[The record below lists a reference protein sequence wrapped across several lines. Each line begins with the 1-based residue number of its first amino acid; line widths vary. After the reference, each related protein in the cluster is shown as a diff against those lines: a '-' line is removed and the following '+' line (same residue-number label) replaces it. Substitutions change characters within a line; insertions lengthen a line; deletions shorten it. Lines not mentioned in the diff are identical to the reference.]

1 MSNVERYYDA
11 DAQKEWD
18 RLDRDRVEF
27 AVTLRALD
35 EYLPPAPARVLD
47 IGSGPGRYA
56 IELTRRG
63 YQVTLA
69 DISEAELAL
78 AREKATEAGVTLS
91 AVTKA
96 DARDLRQFEDGGFD
110 AVLLMGPLYHL
121 LEESDRRR
129 AVDEAVRVVR
139 TDGIV
144 MATNITRYAA
154 IRFWAKHA
162 PMQVVERRAVYD
174 QQAATGKTPNA
185 VGFTDLYLMRPAELA
200 ALFNGTGVVHIVTIA
215 CEGVVSMIREKLDE
229 LDGEPWDY
237 WVDLNYRLGKDP
249 DTHGLAE
256 HLLYV
261 GRKTSPRTVGQVSD
275 AL

>member
-11 DAQKEWD
+11 DAQKEWE

-35 EYLPPAPARVLD
+35 EYLPPPRARILD
-47 IGSGPGRYA
+47 IGGGPGRYS

-63 YQVTLA
+63 YYVTLA
-69 DISEAELAL
+69 DISEAEMAL
-78 AREKATEAGVTLS
+78 ACEKAAEAGVTLS
-91 AVTKA
+91 ALTKT
-96 DARDLRQFEDGGFD
+96 DARDLGQFDDSSFD

-121 LEESDRRR
+121 LEESDRQR
-129 AVDEAVRVVR
+129 AVAEAVRVVR
-139 TDGIV
+139 TDGVV
-144 MATNITRYAA
+144 MATNITRYSA

-162 PMQVVERRAVYD
+162 PMQVVERREVYE

-185 VGFTDLYLMRPAELA
+185 VGFTDMYLMRPAELA
-200 ALFNGTGVVHIVTIA
+200 ELFDGTDVIHIVTIA
-215 CEGVVSMIREKLDE
+215 CEGVVSMIREKLNE
-229 LDGEPWDY
+229 LEGEPWDY

-261 GRKTSPRTVGQVSD
+261 GRKT
-275 AL
+275 